1 MRIPRIMI
9 AAASSGSGKT
19 MVSCALMEALKQKGK
34 IVSACKCGP
43 DYIDPMFH
51 REVLGID
58 SENLDL
64 FFTEEKMLQK
74 IFLQHVSGSDIAV
87 MEGVMGYYDGMTFGS
102 ETASSYE
109 VAKTLKTPVILVVG
123 CRGMSLSVLAVIK
136 GMMEFRK
143 DSQIRGIILNRVSSM
158 LYPRMKKMI
167 EKGLREMGLEAQVVG
182 YIPEDDVFGLESRHL
197 GLVTPDEISGLKE
210 KMKRA
215 GEMISQTVELGAVM
229 SIAEN
234 APEMDEDKEVIY
246 TAYHPKKTIKI
257 GVARDEAFCFYYK
270 ENLRLLEKMGCE
282 LIPFSPIRDE
292 KLPEGIRGLLLG
304 GGYPEEYAK
313 ELAENQSMRESVK
326 AWILEGSPC
335 LAECGGFLYLHE
347 QMQGSDGIRYPM
359 AGVIAAE
366 AVRKERL
373 VRFGYVQIEAEI
385 DGNYLKK
392 GEQIRGHEFHYWDSS
407 DNGRDCLAV
416 KPDGTRKWNCI
427 HMRENLF
434 AGYPHLYYCSNP
446 VIAERFVDACR
457 KKEEKSDIGY
467 N

>member
-1 MRIPRIMI
+1 M
-9 AAASSGSGKT
+9 
-19 MVSCALMEALKQKGK
+19 
-34 IVSACKCGP
+34 
-43 DYIDPMFH
+43 
-51 REVLGID
+51 
-58 SENLDL
+58 
-64 FFTEEKMLQK
+64 
-74 IFLQHVSGSDIAV
+74 
-87 MEGVMGYYDGMTFGS
+87 
-102 ETASSYE
+102 
-109 VAKTLKTPVILVVG
+109 
-123 CRGMSLSVLAVIK
+123 
-136 GMMEFRK
+136 
-143 DSQIRGIILNRVSSM
+143 
-158 LYPRMKKMI
+158 
-167 EKGLREMGLEAQVVG
+167 VG

-385 DGNYLKK
+385 NGNYLKK

>member
-9 AAASSGSGKT
+9 AAVSSGSGKT

-74 IFLQHVSGSDIAV
+74 IFLQHVSESDIAV

-182 YIPEDDVFGLESRHL
+182 YIPEDDVFGLDSRHL

-257 GVARDEAFCFYYK
+257 GIARDEAFCFYYK

-385 DGNYLKK
+385 NGNYLKK

-434 AGYPHLYYCSNP
+434 AGYPHLYYYSNP